1 MPATSSARPPTE
13 ADLRVL
19 LTRPR
24 ADSESLAREL
34 IHHGHAV
41 MIDPMLRIVPVPPI
55 APPAPARYRG
65 VILTSAQA
73 ARHAPVTSLGLPAF
87 AVGEATARA
96 ARAAGFKGVIAAQGD
111 ARSLAQEL
119 AASAGDDARPF
130 LHLCGAEVRE
140 GTAEAFAEAGIAAE
154 RCVVYRAVPSAALSA
169 RTRTAMTKDLIDAVV
184 LFSPRT
190 ARIFL
195 GLVDAAGLGQALA
208 RMQAITWSEA
218 IAEAALPA
226 RWARVSTVDR
236 RDRATLLGLLRGAD
250 GG

>member
-1 MPATSSARPPTE
+1 M
-13 ADLRVL
+13 RVL

-41 MIDPMLRIVPVPPI
+41 MIDPVLRIVPVPPI

-73 ARHAPVTSLGLPAF
+73 ARHAPVTSLALPAF

-96 ARAAGFKGVIAAQGD
+96 ARAAGFPSVVAAQGD
-111 ARSLAQEL
+111 VRSLAHEL
-119 AASAGDDARPF
+119 ATGAGDDPRPF

-140 GTAEAFAEAGIAAE
+140 GTAETFQAAGVTVE
-154 RCVVYRAVPSAALSA
+154 RCVVYRAMPAAALTA
-169 RTRTAMTKDLIDAVV
+169 RTRTAMAKELIDAVM

-190 ARIFL
+190 ARIFV
-195 GLVDAAGLGQALA
+195 GLVDAAGLGASLA
-208 RMQAITWSEA
+208 RMRAITWSDA
-218 IAEAALPA
+218 VAEAAQPA
-226 RWARVSTVDR
+226 RWGRVDTVDR
-236 RDRATLLGLLRGAD
+236 RDRATLLGLLRGPD